1 MNSEF
6 FNPQGIFPTQDK
18 GTQMM
23 ESLLLQQYQNSP
35 NLKEYM
41 GAFIAELDILFKEL
55 DNVYLGRF
63 LEYATGAQ
71 QDVIGVIL
79 GQSRAVSLPNTWFGF
94 KDGDTG
100 LNPAEADQ
108 MSDESSPADG
118 GRFRDEGNA
127 GFAVTPLDDFTY
139 RKVLLVKALCNNS
152 PTMDV
157 NTQYFI
163 IQTLIG
169 KVPSLLELVSSDT
182 SGATVGDNT
191 IQLNCDRSEVSTG
204 DVALVDYMSR
214 YFIPTG
220 FTFIINRT

>member
-1 MNSEF
+1 MNSEY

-23 ESLLLQQYQNSP
+23 ESLLLQQYHNSP

-71 QDVIGVIL
+71 QDVIGIIL
-79 GQSRAVSLPNTWFGF
+79 GQSRAVSLPKTWFGF

-108 MSDESSPADG
+108 MADESSPAEG
-118 GRFRDEGNA
+118 GRFRDENNS

-169 KVPSLLELVSSDT
+169 KVPALLELVSADT
-182 SGATVGDNT
+182 SGVTLGANT
-191 IQLNCDRSEVSTG
+191 IQLNCDRSEVSLE
-204 DVALVDYMSR
+204 DIALVDYMSR